1 MVENKRPQQAVQPI
15 MTFGTVS
22 CTTRNGKDSEIQ
34 RIAKVASWQKT
45 KVRLAFNESC
55 EMGKTMLMVARETG
69 VERASICRRVAELRE
84 AGLLWECGK
93 HICKVSKSRAM
104 HYTTNYRICLNHFIQ
119 VTKHVWVKYGMCV
132 QVKLWEAIKA
142 YVVEHKIDMGIF
154 GLDSSE
160 VRDIWE
166 KEVKPIID
174 GELR

>member
-15 MTFGTVS
+15 MTSGTVS
-22 CTTRNGKDSEIQ
+22 CTTRIDKDSEIQ
-34 RIAKVASWQKT
+34 RIAKVASWQRT
-45 KVRLAFNESC
+45 KIILALQEPC

-174 GELR
+174 GELQ